1 MSIDK
6 QKGAKA
12 AVAAAMRATASGIAA
27 HESLFETYDRMIGD
41 VNIPD
46 VLREV
51 AGIVCSDFN
60 AERATVYL
68 IDRETLR
75 LNSVAV
81 VGNVARTIKVPIR
94 SSSLAG
100 YCALSG
106 RAFVVPDAYGDLSGV
121 SPELE
126 FDRSWDE
133 INNFRTRDVMCAPA
147 MFKGEPV
154 GVVQVIN
161 SKGESFREEDLPRL
175 GSVARLVGY
184 AIYHARLYD
193 DLATLKR
200 LDQEKAQFMRVL
212 VHELKSPAAATKMMT
227 ELLQDRKDLPEDVS
241 HLHDRVASRMD
252 EMLELISEI
261 LILAKVKSGETMG
274 EIAVLDLSDLTAEV
288 CEQYR
293 PHADRKGIALEL
305 ELPEETL
312 PVRIDVKGCG
322 LILSNLVSNAV
333 KYTPEGYVK
342 LRLCRRDGW
351 AELEVRDSGIGIPE
365 QDMPKLFKEFYRA
378 TNASKHGI
386 QGSGVGLASIKNIIE
401 RFDGELTLQSVENGG
416 STFTVRLPLF
426 ED

>member
-1 MSIDK
+1 MS
-6 QKGAKA
+6 
-12 AVAAAMRATASGIAA
+12 AVAAAMQASGTDIAA
-27 HESLFETYDRMIGD
+27 HEALFETYDRMIGD

-51 AGIVCSDFN
+51 AGIVCSEFG
-60 AERATVYL
+60 AERATVYM
-68 IDRETLR
+68 IDRETER

-94 SSSLAG
+94 ASSLAG

-106 RAFVVPDAYGDLSGV
+106 RSFVVPDAYGDLSDI
-121 SPELE
+121 SPELA

-133 INNFRTRDVMCAPA
+133 INDFRTRDVLCAPA

-161 SKGESFREEDLPRL
+161 SKGEPFREQDLPRL

-184 AIYHARLYD
+184 AIHHARLYD

-227 ELLQDRKDLPEDVS
+227 ELLLDRRDLPDDVS
-241 HLHDRVASRMD
+241 RLHERVASRMD

-261 LILAKVKSGETMG
+261 LVLAKVKSGETMG
-274 EIAVLDLSDLTAEV
+274 EIAALDLAALTAEA

-293 PHADRKGIALEL
+293 PQAEQKGLVLDVDLPAG
-305 ELPEETL
+305 ELPI
-312 PVRIDVKGCG
+312 RIDVKGCG
-322 LILSNLVSNAV
+322 LVLSNLVSNAV
-333 KYTPEGYVK
+333 KYTPSGRVDVR
-342 LRLCRRDGW
+342 LRREEGW
-351 AELEVRDSGIGIPE
+351 AVLDVRDSGIGIPE
-365 QDMPKLFKEFYRA
+365 KDLPKLFKEFYRA
-378 TNASKHGI
+378 TNAAKHGI
-386 QGSGVGLASIKNIIE
+386 GGSGVGLASIKNIVE
-401 RFDGELTLQSVENGG
+401 RFDGELGLRSVENEG
-416 STFTVRLPLF
+416 STFTVRLPVF
-426 ED
+426 EDPDGQE

>member
-1 MSIDK
+1 MSSDTPK
-6 QKGAKA
+6 RTMTA
-12 AVAAAMRATASGIAA
+12 AAAAMQATRPGIAA
-27 HESLFETYDRMIGD
+27 HEALFEIYDRMIGD

-51 AGIVCSDFN
+51 AGIVCSDFQ

-68 IDRETLR
+68 IDRETER
-75 LNSVAV
+75 LASVAV

-106 RAFVVPDAYGDLSGV
+106 QAFVVPDAYGDLGGI

-133 INNFRTRDVMCAPA
+133 INDFRTRDVMCAPA

-161 SKGESFREEDLPRL
+161 SKGEPFRDEDLQQL

-200 LDQEKAQFMRVL
+200 LDQEKAQFMRVM

-227 ELLQDRKDLPEDVS
+227 ELLQDREDLPADVT
-241 HLHDRVASRMD
+241 HLHDRVATRMD

-261 LILAKVKSGETMG
+261 LVLAKVKSGETMG
-274 EIAVLDLSDLTAEV
+274 EIAVLDLSALTAEV

-293 PHADRKGIALEL
+293 PQADQKGVSLSI
-305 ELPEETL
+305 ELPDDPL
-312 PVRIDVKGCG
+312 SIRIDVKGCG
-322 LILSNLVSNAV
+322 LVLSNLISNAV
-333 KYTPEGYVK
+333 KYTKEGGVEV
-342 LRLCRRDGW
+342 RLHRQEGW
-351 AELEVRDSGIGIPE
+351 AVLDVRDSGIGIPE
-365 QDMPKLFKEFYRA
+365 QDLPKLFKEFYRA

-386 QGSGVGLASIKNIIE
+386 SGSGVGLASIKNIVE
-401 RFDGELTLQSVENGG
+401 RFDGELALQSVENEG
-416 STFTVRLPLF
+416 STFTVRLPIY
-426 ED
+426 EE